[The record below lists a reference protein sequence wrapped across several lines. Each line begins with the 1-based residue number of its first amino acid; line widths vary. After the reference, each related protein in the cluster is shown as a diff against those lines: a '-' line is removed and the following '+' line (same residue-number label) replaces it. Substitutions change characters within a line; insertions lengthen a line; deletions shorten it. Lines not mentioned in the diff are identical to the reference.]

1 MPRPGRSPEV
11 AASVVLAGTRR
22 SLALAHLPRGDA
34 PRESGGPPDPG
45 GPVRISD
52 FPVPDT
58 LAARG
63 ALALAEQY
71 QSPAITAHALRSWL
85 WAEAFAVV
93 DGIRNLDRE
102 LLYVAAVLHDIGTVG
117 EFDNH
122 GLSYEHAGGH
132 VGVALTAGAGW
143 EQSRR
148 ERVLEV
154 IVRHNWPSVDPTM
167 DAEGYLLEIATGLDI
182 SGARPDALPED
193 FRREVLAA
201 HPRGALAAEFGACV
215 VDQAARKPDTAARR
229 LVEGGLVAK
238 LAANPLESL

>member
-1 MPRPGRSPEV
+1 M
-11 AASVVLAGTRR
+11 
-22 SLALAHLPRGDA
+22 
-34 PRESGGPPDPG
+34 
-45 GPVRISD
+45 RISD

-71 QSPAITAHALRSWL
+71 QSPAVTAHALRSWL

-122 GLSYEHAGGH
+122 RLSYEHAGGH

-148 ERVLEV
+148 ERVIEV
-154 IVRHNWPSVDPTM
+154 MVRHNWPSVDPTM

-201 HPRGALAAEFGACV
+201 HPRGALAVEFGACV